1 MKGIVRPCR
10 HRLGRDLHARW
21 LAHLCGLCLSLR
33 DTAGQSTRVLA
44 GYDVLLLSVLTE
56 AQMGRLPTT
65 TAGACPLRGF
75 RTAEVVDARTPA
87 IQSGTAVALL
97 TGGAGLTDKLDDGD
111 APRWVRPV
119 LSRAARRLA
128 KVGATAAEACGL
140 DGIDLSAAP
149 ARARAVES
157 RKGAG
162 LDELLEPSGTAVA
175 AMFAHTAVA
184 AGVPANAAALRRAG
198 DAFGRLV
205 HLVDAAT
212 DRESDRRHGR
222 FNPLEAT
229 ATDHLEAGQVARSL
243 HADISRWLGEL
254 ELVDEALAE
263 ALFGPTLSAAV
274 ERVWG
279 PMPLTAMPATPH
291 PQVSPAPRRRGGA
304 LVGVAAALA
313 AQAAIWGGGGQWGRG
328 PRGGGGPWGQ
338 GPYGSNPYYGRPS
351 YYGRRRGCGPS
362 CGQMLACDCC
372 TSCACS
378 ECCGADT
385 CCCCI

>member
-140 DGIDLSAAP
+140 DGTDLSAAP

-229 ATDHLEAGQVARSL
+229 ATDHQEAGQVARSL

>member
-1 MKGIVRPCR
+1 MRGIVRPCR
-10 HRLGRDLHARW
+10 HRLGRELHARW

-33 DTAGQSTRVLA
+33 DTAGQSARVLA

-56 AQMGRLPTT
+56 AQMGRLPTS

-75 RTAEVVDARTPA
+75 RTAEVIDARTPA
-87 IQSGTAVALL
+87 IRAGTAVALL
-97 TGGAGLTDKLDDGD
+97 TGGAGLTDKVDDGD
-111 APRWVRPV
+111 APAWLRPV

-128 KVGATAAEACGL
+128 RVGATAAGECGL
-140 DGIDLSAAP
+140 DGSDLSAAP
-149 ARARAVES
+149 TRARAVEAH
-157 RKGAG
+157 RGAA
-162 LDELLEPSGTAVA
+162 LDELLEPAGTAVA

-229 ATDHLEAGQVARSL
+229 ATDAQQAGQLARSL
-243 HADISRWLGEL
+243 HSDISRWLGEL
-254 ELVDEALAE
+254 EMVDEALAE
-263 ALFGPTLSAAV
+263 ALFGPTLGAAV

-279 PMPLTAMPATPH
+279 PMPVTRGPLASPATG
-291 PQVSPAPRRRGGA
+291 RRGA
-304 LVGVAAALA
+304 VLVGAAAALA

-328 PRGGGGPWGQ
+328 PRGGRWRGGGPWGE
-338 GPYGSNPYYGRPS
+338 GPYGPDPYYGRPA
-351 YYGRRRGCGPS
+351 YYGRRRGCRPS
-362 CGQMLACDCC
+362 CGELLACDCC
-372 TSCACS
+372 ANCACS
-378 ECCGADT
+378 ECCGMDT
-385 CCCCI
+385 CCCCV

>member
-1 MKGIVRPCR
+1 
-10 HRLGRDLHARW
+10 
-21 LAHLCGLCLSLR
+21 
-33 DTAGQSTRVLA
+33 
-44 GYDVLLLSVLTE
+44 
-56 AQMGRLPTT
+56 MGRLPTT

-140 DGIDLSAAP
+140 DGTDLSAAP

-229 ATDHLEAGQVARSL
+229 ATDHQEAGQVARSL

>member
-128 KVGATAAEACGL
+128 KVGATAADACGL
-140 DGIDLSAAP
+140 DGTDLSAAP

-229 ATDHLEAGQVARSL
+229 ATDHQEAGQVARSL

>member
-140 DGIDLSAAP
+140 DGTDLSAAP

-313 AQAAIWGGGGQWGRG
+313 VQAAIWGGGGQWGRG